1 MPRGTTPS
9 GTRGFSVRCSI
20 RAYFWRHHSSRL
32 RLSPWRTHPRILIAR
47 WRRRTNRCRP
57 FHPIRRLNPIK
68 ENREMS
74 EGIELPESHHEDHPL
89 GLPVSI
95 TISIMAVVV
104 AGVSLLGHRAP
115 TQGLRLETQPASRWT
130 QDHATIIRLPE
141 THDISDVA
149 LLVI

>member
-1 MPRGTTPS
+1 MPSGPTPS

-89 GLPVSI
+89 VLPVSI
-95 TISIMAVVV
+95 TISIMAEFLSGV
-104 AGVSLLGHRAP
+104 AFLGPPAHPERVLLG
-115 TQGLRLETQPASRWT
+115 T
-130 QDHATIIRLPE
+130 HATTRWSK
-141 THDISDVA
+141 HQA
-149 LLVI
+149 